1 MKSRQWNVDIYIG
14 DGDWKHTMCS
24 EVLNARSVSGF
35 HRNDRIAD
43 AQVRHEY
50 AVAYGVEERFVTVER
65 INDEV

>member
-1 MKSRQWNVDIYIG
+1 
-14 DGDWKHTMCS
+14 MCS

-43 AQVRHEY
+43 EQVRHVY